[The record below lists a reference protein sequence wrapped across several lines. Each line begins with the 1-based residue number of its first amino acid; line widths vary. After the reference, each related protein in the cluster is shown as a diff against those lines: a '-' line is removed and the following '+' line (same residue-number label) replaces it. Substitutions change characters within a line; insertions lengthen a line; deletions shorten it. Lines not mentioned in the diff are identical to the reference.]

1 MRYYLLQSLEGIRV
15 PDIKNFNQAVNYRAF
30 EENDVKRMPDRNVC
44 LLGRTCD
51 LGLILLSPF
60 PLFRAEAKKSLDLFL
75 WDCEYREF
83 IFLDQKKS
91 KRVVYYLPFFPRIRG
106 AAGSKNKMGELVV
119 TLFDEWTEDIPIIY
133 LKEERRMRVILR
145 LDLLESL
152 MRKGLCGVELIPVQI
167 QRGG

>member
-1 MRYYLLQSLEGIRV
+1 M
-15 PDIKNFNQAVNYRAF
+15 
-30 EENDVKRMPDRNVC
+30 
-44 LLGRTCD
+44 
-51 LGLILLSPF
+51 ILLSPF

-91 KRVVYYLPFFPRIRG
+91 KRVLYYLPFFPRISG
-106 AAGSKNKMGELVV
+106 AAGSKNKMGELAV